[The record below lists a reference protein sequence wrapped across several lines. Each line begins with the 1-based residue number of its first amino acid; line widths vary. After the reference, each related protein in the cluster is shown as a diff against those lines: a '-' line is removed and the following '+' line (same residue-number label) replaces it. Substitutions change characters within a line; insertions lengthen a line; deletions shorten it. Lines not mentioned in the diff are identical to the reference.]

1 MIFNEPMF
9 IFAAYVQKNKR
20 VVGIK
25 KKRGEEITRYMGTEK
40 GKKNSQ
46 PYSLRNFADLINFC
60 VKARVSGKLI
70 EM

>member
-25 KKRGEEITRYMGTEK
+25 KERGEEITRYMGTEK
-40 GKKNSQ
+40 EKKNSQ
-46 PYSLRNFADLINFC
+46 PYSLRNFADLINFY

>member
-1 MIFNEPMF
+1 M
-9 IFAAYVQKNKR
+9 YVQKNKR

-25 KKRGEEITRYMGTEK
+25 KGERGRNNKVYGYRE

-46 PYSLRNFADLINFC
+46 PYSLRNFADLINFY